1 MRNETEVAAN
11 ATEIQKNHESRDTA
25 MASIGVFQEC
35 LLKYLYEDGLKFF
48 SDNPHISFISLV
60 PVDCLFSFKL

>member
-25 MASIGVFQEC
+25 MASIGVSVTTRAQQIN
-35 LLKYLYEDGLKFF
+35 LLEFRQCGRL
-48 SDNPHISFISLV
+48 SLGHLLL
-60 PVDCLFSFKL
+60 CYQ